1 MFYNARKIVVDIL
14 KAVYYEEAYS
24 NLTLNRL
31 FKQYD
36 VEEKDRGF
44 ITRIVYGT
52 IQNTYYI
59 DHVINTY
66 SKVKTKKMKPLIL
79 VTLRMSIYQIM
90 FMDQVPDSAACNE
103 AVKLIKKSP
112 YGRLSGFVNGVC
124 RSIARE
130 DKEVKLPDFHKEPF
144 EYLSIRYSFPT
155 WLLEI
160 WYDELKDYEELKK
173 LIKRM
178 NEPKGITV
186 RCNTL
191 KNTPS
196 QLKSLFDEQGVHYE
210 IGRYA
215 KEAFHIKKG
224 SSVVNLPGF
233 EEGLFTVQDE
243 SSMLVTYAMA
253 PEKGDVVL
261 DLCSAPGGKATH
273 LAQWTDDQC
282 EIIAKDLHAHKI
294 ELIEENCRRLGITS
308 IKAEVGDA
316 TVLDKTMIQQVDK
329 VLVDA
334 PCSGLGIINNKP
346 EIKLNKDL
354 NDIESLVKIQRK
366 ILGVAAGYVKK
377 GGVLIYST
385 CTINKRENS
394 DNIKWFTENYP
405 YECISLKKHL
415 PESLDCDTID
425 NGYVQLLP
433 QQHGTDGFFIARLI
447 RKD

>member
-1 MFYNARKIVVDIL
+1 MFYNARKIAVDIL

-24 NLTLNRL
+24 NLTINR
-31 FKQYD
+31 FFNQYD
-36 VEEKDRGF
+36 VEEKDRSF

-79 VTLRMSIYQIM
+79 ITLRMSIYQIL
-90 FMDQVPDSAACNE
+90 FMEKVPDSAACNE
-103 AVKLIKKSP
+103 AVKLIKKTP
-112 YGRLSGFVNGVC
+112 YGRLAGFVNGVC
-124 RSIARE
+124 RSVARG
-130 DKEVKLPDFHKEPF
+130 DKEVKLPDFQKQPL
-144 EYLSIRYSFPT
+144 EYLSIKYSFPI

-160 WYDELKDYEELKK
+160 WYSELEDYRALEELLDK
-173 LIKRM
+173 M
-178 NEPKGITV
+178 NQPKGVTL

-191 KNTPS
+191 KTTPD
-196 QLKSLFDEQGVHYE
+196 QLKSLFDEKGVEYDR
-210 IGRYA
+210 GQYT

-224 SSVVNLPGF
+224 SSVTNLPGF

-243 SSMLVTYAMA
+243 SSMLVAYAMA
-253 PEKGDVVL
+253 PDKGDVIL

-273 LAQWTDDQC
+273 IAQWTDDQC
-282 EIIAKDLHAHKI
+282 MIISKDLHAHKI
-294 ELIEENCRRLGITS
+294 ELIVENCERLGITS
-308 IKAEVGDA
+308 VKAEVGDA
-316 TVLDKTMIQQVDK
+316 TVLDETLIEKADK

-354 NDIESLVKIQRK
+354 DDIQSLIKIQRK
-366 ILGVAAGYVKK
+366 ILSVAARYVKK

-385 CTINKRENS
+385 CTINKKENS

-405 YECISLKKHL
+405 YECMSLKKHL

-433 QQHGTDGFFIARLI
+433 QEHGTDGFFIAKMI